1 MTMEKKTKINRSLAI
16 VGIILIWFPIAA
28 MLLTSLVG
36 SIQSRRFL
44 MDFLMPAELFLV
56 VLIGGGLLTWSA
68 FRMNRLKLPILLTL
82 CLGVVMLIGSQG
94 LATKTG
100 LADGR
105 IGMDSNWF
113 IVVAVMLGMYSL
125 TVVLLGIWGFLLLSK
140 IKKPE

>member
-1 MTMEKKTKINRSLAI
+1 MEKKTKINRSLAI